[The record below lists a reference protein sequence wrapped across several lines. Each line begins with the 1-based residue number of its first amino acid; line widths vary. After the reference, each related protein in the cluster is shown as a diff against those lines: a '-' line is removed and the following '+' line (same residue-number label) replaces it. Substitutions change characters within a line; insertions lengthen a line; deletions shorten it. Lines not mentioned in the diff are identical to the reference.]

1 MPEDKIDQELL
12 EVIDKAI
19 SENPNSSVAALDA
32 VIKFEKE
39 HRELVGMHISFDPFA
54 RVDEDENAEMEK
66 RAKAVLAMIR
76 ASVAGEFKD
85 ITNETL

>member
-1 MPEDKIDQELL
+1 MPEDKIDRELL

-32 VIKFEKE
+32 VVKFEKE

-54 RVDEDENAEMEK
+54 QVDEDENAEMEK

-76 ASVAGEFKD
+76 ASAAGEFKD
-85 ITNETL
+85 ITNEIL

>member
-32 VIKFEKE
+32 VIKFQKE
-39 HRELVGMHISFDPFA
+39 HRELVGMHISLNPFA
-54 RVDEDENAEMEK
+54 AVDEDENAEMEK
-66 RAKAVLAMIR
+66 LAKAVLAMIR
-76 ASVAGEFKD
+76 ADAAGEFED

>member
-32 VIKFEKE
+32 VIKFKKD
-39 HRELVGMHISFDPFA
+39 HRGLIGMHISFDPFA
-54 RVDEDENAEMEK
+54 PVGEDENAEKEK
-66 RAKAVLAMIR
+66 RAKDLLALIR
-76 ASVAGEFKD
+76 AFAAGEFKD
-85 ITNETL
+85 ITNEIL

>member
-1 MPEDKIDQELL
+1 MPEDKIDRELL

-39 HRELVGMHISFDPFA
+39 HRELVGMHISFNPFA
-54 RVDEDENAEMEK
+54 QIDEDENAEIEK

-76 ASVAGEFKD
+76 ASALGEFKD

>member
-1 MPEDKIDQELL
+1 MPEDKIDRELL

-39 HRELVGMHISFDPFA
+39 NRDLIGMHISFDPFA
-54 RVDEDENAEMEK
+54 AVDEDENAEMEK

-76 ASVAGEFKD
+76 ASAAGEYED
-85 ITNETL
+85 VTNEVL

>member
-1 MPEDKIDQELL
+1 MPENKIDQELL

-39 HRELVGMHISFDPFA
+39 HCELVGMHISFA
-54 RVDEDENAEMEK
+54 QVDEDENAEMEK

-76 ASVAGEFKD
+76 ADAAGEFKD

>member
-1 MPEDKIDQELL
+1 MPENKIDQELL

-19 SENPNSSVAALDA
+19 SENQNSSVAALDA

-39 HRELVGMHISFDPFA
+39 HRELVGMHISFDSFA
-54 RVDEDENAEMEK
+54 QIDEDENAETEK
-66 RAKAVLAMIR
+66 RAKAVLAMIK
-76 ASVAGEFKD
+76 ASAAGELED

>member
-1 MPEDKIDQELL
+1 M

-39 HRELVGMHISFDPFA
+39 HRELVGMHISFNPF
-54 RVDEDENAEMEK
+54 VQEDENENVEVEK

-76 ASVAGEFKD
+76 ASAAGEFKD
-85 ITNETL
+85 ITGETL